1 MRSAFIANQNSVL
14 QTLEQS
20 YIAGHIGRR
29 EFVQALAAATAL
41 FTFGGSTARALAAAE
56 TRAADIDAQA
66 KPRHGGTLNVALT
79 GQPDQFDP
87 ATSTVYTSVQI
98 YDNIFDNLVQM
109 DAHGNFTPG
118 LATRWRQLDSKTW
131 EFDLVRDAVFHNG
144 EHFTAHDV
152 AYTINRI
159 LNPATG
165 SSQIADFNQIKRV
178 EVVDNYTVRFHLKA
192 PYGPLLTSLAIAAY
206 IQNEKAV
213 KTLDPRR
220 HPVGTGPFMF
230 KEWVTN
236 DHITLVRN
244 PHYWRQGGPYVDR
257 IVFRGSPVDES
268 RLAALQS
275 GEFNW
280 VDAVPLQDVKRLR
293 GSKNPV
299 YLTSSNAGNPDFLG
313 MVVERPPFNN
323 KKLRQAIA
331 WAVDKRA
338 ILAVA
343 YFGVGEVGSQ
353 EVGSGNR
360 FYTAD
365 DPYRHGPDLAK
376 AQQLVKEAGY
386 GSGLKIEYLGLPQY
400 PELLKTGE
408 ILKEQLAQIGITMTI
423 TQLEVTVWVKRLTQR
438 QYQITS
444 IYAAGTVDP
453 DTFYSEELTR
463 NGPYNFTG
471 YNNPR
476 LDALVQQARQNT
488 DAAQRKALYSKV
500 RQIVWDD
507 APYIFAHYET
517 LNYAMNPHVSGTQIL
532 PTLQLFFKDVWIG

>member
-1 MRSAFIANQNSVL
+1 MANQNSVL

-488 DAAQRKALYSKV
+488 DAAQRKALYSRV

>member
-1 MRSAFIANQNSVL
+1 MANQNSVL

-98 YDNIFDNLVQM
+98 YDNIFDNLMQM

-488 DAAQRKALYSKV
+488 DAAQRKALYSRV

>member
-1 MRSAFIANQNSVL
+1 MANQNSVL

>member
-1 MRSAFIANQNSVL
+1 MTSQNPVL
-14 QTLEQS
+14 RTLEQS
-20 YIAGHIGRR
+20 YSAGHLGRR
-29 EFVQALAAATAL
+29 EFVRALAATTA
-41 FTFGGSTARALAAAE
+41 FVTFGGSTATALAAAE
-56 TRAADIDAQA
+56 SRATELDARA
-66 KPRHGGTLNVALT
+66 KPRYGGTLNVALT

-98 YDNIFDNLVQM
+98 YDNIFDNLIQM
-109 DAHGNFTPG
+109 NPQGNFMPK
-118 LATRWRQLDSKTW
+118 LATRWRQLDPKTW
-131 EFDLVRDAVFHNG
+131 EFDLVHNAVFHNG

-159 LNPATG
+159 LNPTTG
-165 SSQIADFNQIKRV
+165 SSQIADFNQIQRV

-192 PYGPLLTSLAIAAY
+192 PYGPLLTSLAIGAY

-213 KTLDPRR
+213 TTLDPRR
-220 HPVGTGPFMF
+220 HPVGTGPFAF
-230 KEWVTN
+230 KEWITN

-244 PHYWRQGGPYVDR
+244 PHYWQPGSPYVDR

-280 VDAVPLQDVKRLR
+280 VDAVPLQDVKKLR
-293 GSKNPV
+293 GSKNPI

-313 MVVERPPFNN
+313 MVVDKPPFNN

-338 ILAVA
+338 ILEVA

-353 EVGSGNR
+353 EVGSGSQ

-365 DPYRHGPDLAK
+365 DPYRHGPDLTK

-386 GSGLKIEYLGLPQY
+386 SNGLTIEYLGLPQY

-463 NGPYNFTG
+463 NGPYNFSG
-471 YNNPR
+471 YSNPR
-476 LDALVQQARQNT
+476 LDALIQQARQNT
-488 DAAQRKALYSKV
+488 DINQRKALYSRV
-500 RQIVWDD
+500 RQVVWDD
-507 APYIFAHYET
+507 APYIFVHYET
-517 LNYAMNPHVSGTQIL
+517 LNYAMNPHVSGTQIV

>member
-1 MRSAFIANQNSVL
+1 MANQNSVL

-152 AYTINRI
+152 AYTISRI

-230 KEWVTN
+230 KEWVIN

-488 DAAQRKALYSKV
+488 DAAQRKALYSRV

>member
-1 MRSAFIANQNSVL
+1 MANQNSVL

-313 MVVERPPFNN
+313 IVVERPPFNN

>member
-1 MRSAFIANQNSVL
+1 MANQNSVL

-98 YDNIFDNLVQM
+98 YDNIFDNLMQM

-118 LATRWRQLDSKTW
+118 LATRWCQLDSKTW

-488 DAAQRKALYSKV
+488 DAAQRKALYSRV

>member
-1 MRSAFIANQNSVL
+1 MANQNSVL

-376 AQQLVKEAGY
+376 AQQLVKETGY

>member
-1 MRSAFIANQNSVL
+1 MANQNSVL

-87 ATSTVYTSVQI
+87 ATSTVYTSVHI